1 MLRQRCFCHESFSM
15 PAVATRSRTR
25 LLTAEQYGALPDLG
39 YPSELVRGKI
49 EQHEIATP
57 LHGLVCANV
66 AFVVGRFVKRHELGW
81 TFNRTGVI
89 TERNPDSVRGP
100 DVAYYSYKR
109 LPKRSRPKRDYF
121 SVAPELAFEVRSS
134 DDRWSKL
141 QAKVTE
147 YLDAGVLVVC
157 VVEPKNEFV
166 MVYTPDAAPQRLS
179 ADDLLKLPNVLPGF
193 SVRLREFF
201 E

>member
-1 MLRQRCFCHESFSM
+1 M
-15 PAVATRSRTR
+15 PAVATRSR
-25 LLTAEQYGALPDLG
+25 LLTAEKYGALPDLG

-49 EQHEIATP
+49 EQHEIARP
-57 LHGLVCANV
+57 LHGLTCANI
-66 AFVVGRFVKRHELGW
+66 AYFVGSFVRQHKLGW
-81 TFNRTGVI
+81 MLNRTGVI

-100 DVAYYSYKR
+100 DVAFCSDKR
-109 LPKRSRPKRDYF
+109 LPKRSRPKRDYLD
-121 SVAPELAFEVRSS
+121 VAPELAFEVRSP

-141 QAKVTE
+141 QAKVAE

-157 VVEPKNEFV
+157 VVEPKDEFV

-179 ADDLLKLPNVLPGF
+179 GNDLLKLPGVLPAF
-193 SVRLREFF
+193 SVRVREFF